1 LRGSSGED
9 ERSAALPVT
18 QRALPELIADAYH
31 RAAAPVRR
39 RLLECLL
46 RPVGPLALAAIA
58 SGAFSAFLHR
68 RVALEDVG
76 RITAE
81 QLVELARFV
90 DQVNPEVLQQVLS
103 MLA

>member
-1 LRGSSGED
+1 MSRT
-9 ERSAALPVT
+9 LP
-18 QRALPELIADAYH
+18 RRHCLCKLASPAGH
-31 RAAAPVRR
+31 RR
-39 RLLECLL
+39 RDQPRTCARARSRFDRLL
-46 RPVGPLALAAIA
+46 RPVESLALATIA